1 MTLRFFSALTRYR
14 PKKAHLCVLCW
25 DRWPWENNMGQKR
38 PKVLMFGWEFP
49 PFNSGGLGVACH
61 GLTEALIQENVDI
74 TFVLPRKFGDPKMPE
89 MKFVFADKNPVKIYS
104 VDSILQEY
112 VTVTSY
118 NNAIKFVKSTI
129 YGSTLFEEVK
139 RYAIQAKTIA
149 MSEEF
154 DIIHAHDWLS
164 IPAGLVAKEA
174 TGKPLIVHIH
184 ATEFDRSG
192 GQGVDQRVYDVE
204 REGMQ
209 KADAVIAVSNLTKS
223 IIVTKYGIPES
234 KIEVIH
240 NGVNEIIGGNV
251 DINLTALKEEYK
263 LVLFVG
269 RLTIQKGPDIFLKVA
284 REVLAHYEKVI
295 FIVAGS
301 GDMKEQLINEAA
313 ALGISDRVIFTGF
326 MRDESLRKLF
336 SSADLFV
343 MPSVSEPFGIT
354 ALESLISGTPVLVS
368 KQSGASEV
376 VIHSLK
382 TDYWDVNEMTNQIV
396 SVLSN
401 DSLQQTLK
409 ENGYMEVQGLRWTK
423 SARKTKDVYK
433 KVMNN
438 SLE

>member
-1 MTLRFFSALTRYR
+1 
-14 PKKAHLCVLCW
+14 
-25 DRWPWENNMGQKR
+25 
-38 PKVLMFGWEFP
+38 MFGWEFP

-61 GLTEALIQENVDI
+61 GLTEALIQEDINV
-74 TFVLPRKFGDPKMPE
+74 TFVLPRKYGDPNLPE
-89 MKFVFADKNPVKIYS
+89 VKFVFADKNPIKVYT
-104 VDSILQEY
+104 VDSLLQEY

-118 NNAIKFVKSTI
+118 QNSVQFVKSRV

-139 RYAIQAKTIA
+139 RYALQAKTIA
-149 MSEEF
+149 LSEDF
-154 DIIHAHDWLS
+154 DVIHAHDWLS

-174 TGKPLIVHIH
+174 TGKPLVVHIH

-204 REGMQ
+204 REGMH

-223 IIVTKYGIPES
+223 IITTKYAVPEH
-234 KIEVIH
+234 KVEVIH
-240 NGVNEIIGGNV
+240 NGVNEIVGGNV

-284 REVLAHYEKVI
+284 KEVLSHYDKVM
-295 FIVAGS
+295 FIIAGS
-301 GDMKEQLINEAA
+301 GDMKEQLLQEAA
-313 ALGISDRVIFTGF
+313 SLGISDRIIFTGF
-326 MRDESLRKLF
+326 LRDQSLRKLF

-382 TDYWDVNEMTNQIV
+382 TDYWDVGEMTNKIV
-396 SVLSN
+396 SVLTN

-409 ENGYMEVQGLRWTK
+409 DNGYQEVQGLRWTK
-423 SARKTKDVYK
+423 TARKTKDLYK
-433 KVMNN
+433 KVIEN
-438 SLE
+438 SIE

>member
-1 MTLRFFSALTRYR
+1 MNRRT
-14 PKKAHLCVLCW
+14 
-25 DRWPWENNMGQKR
+25 
-38 PKVLMFGWEFP
+38 KVLMFGWEFP

-61 GLTEALIQENVDI
+61 GLTEALIQEDVNV
-74 TFVLPRKFGDPKMPE
+74 TFVLPRKYGDPNLPE
-89 MKFVFADKNPVKIYS
+89 VKFVFADKNPIKVYT
-104 VDSILQEY
+104 VDSLLQEY

-118 NNAIKFVKSTI
+118 KNSIQFIKSKV

-139 RYAIQAKTIA
+139 RYALQAKTIA
-149 MSEEF
+149 TAEDF
-154 DIIHAHDWLS
+154 DVIHAHDWLS

-204 REGMQ
+204 REGMH
-209 KADAVIAVSNLTKS
+209 KADAIIAVSNLTKS
-223 IIVTKYGIPES
+223 IITSKYGISPE
-234 KIEVIH
+234 KVEVIH
-240 NGVNEIIGGNV
+240 NGVNEIVGGNV

-284 REVLAHYEKVI
+284 REVLHHYEKVM
-295 FIVAGS
+295 FIIAGS
-301 GDMKEQLINEAA
+301 GDMKEQLLHEAA
-313 ALGISDRVIFTGF
+313 SLGISDRVIFTGF
-326 MRDESLRKLF
+326 LRDESLRKLF

-343 MPSVSEPFGIT
+343 MPSISEPFGIT

-382 TDYWDVNEMTNQIV
+382 TDYWDVGDMTDKIV
-396 SVLSN
+396 SVLAN

-409 ENGYMEVQGLRWTK
+409 QNGYQEVQGLRWTRT
-423 SARKTKDVYK
+423 ARKTKDLYK
-433 KVMNN
+433 KVLGN
-438 SLE
+438 SIE